1 MAKEFASVAHIYAV
15 FKFEKLRDIDIEGGE
30 ECLKILGQG
39 WWIVLFVSQ
48 FLTHGKQLVAW
59 EHVMYKYSIFFCKV
73 AN

>member
-39 WWIVLFVSQ
+39 WWIVLLVSQ
-48 FLTHGKQLVAW
+48 FLTYGK
-59 EHVMYKYSIFFCKV
+59 
-73 AN
+73 